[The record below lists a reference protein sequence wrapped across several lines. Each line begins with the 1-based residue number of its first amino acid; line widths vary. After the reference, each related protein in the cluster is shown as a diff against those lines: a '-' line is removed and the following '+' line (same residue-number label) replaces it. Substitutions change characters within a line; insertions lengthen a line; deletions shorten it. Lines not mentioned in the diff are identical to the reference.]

1 MFISTHIYIRI
12 MTRDI
17 LFVCVE
23 NAGRSQMAEAFF
35 RKFTEGKFNVNSAG
49 TVPSGNLNPVAVE
62 VMKEIGIDMTKQS
75 PKTISNSMISNSF
88 KTVNMGCMDKESC
101 PALFV
106 KDVIEWNIPD
116 PKEKTIEDVRK
127 IRDQIKSEVLSL
139 IKAIDDEK

>member
-1 MFISTHIYIRI
+1 
-12 MTRDI
+12 
-17 LFVCVE
+17 
-23 NAGRSQMAEAFF
+23 MAEAFF

-139 IKAIDDEK
+139 IKSIDDEK